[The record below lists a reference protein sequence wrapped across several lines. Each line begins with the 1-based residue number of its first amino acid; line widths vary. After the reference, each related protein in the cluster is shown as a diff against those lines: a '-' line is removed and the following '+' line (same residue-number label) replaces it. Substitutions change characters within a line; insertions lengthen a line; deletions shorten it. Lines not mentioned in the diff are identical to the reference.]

1 MIELV
6 DVVEDFQHV
15 TKKDASRLKKMGI
28 AYAKQDQLMGQKINQ
43 LEVR

>member
-1 MIELV
+1 
-6 DVVEDFQHV
+6 
-15 TKKDASRLKKMGI
+15 GI

>member
-1 MIELV
+1 
-6 DVVEDFQHV
+6 
-15 TKKDASRLKKMGI
+15 KKMGI

>member
-1 MIELV
+1 
-6 DVVEDFQHV
+6 
-15 TKKDASRLKKMGI
+15 KMGI

>member
-1 MIELV
+1 
-6 DVVEDFQHV
+6 
-15 TKKDASRLKKMGI
+15 RLKKMGI